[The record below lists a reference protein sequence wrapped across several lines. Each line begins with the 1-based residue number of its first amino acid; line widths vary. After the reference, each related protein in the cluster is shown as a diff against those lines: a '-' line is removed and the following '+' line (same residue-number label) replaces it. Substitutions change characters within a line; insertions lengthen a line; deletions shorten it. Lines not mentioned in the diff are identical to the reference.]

1 MRGKKAILRP
11 AAGSIECTVNPE
23 PVQHEERDW
32 SRTREYFA
40 SIQDENGVDLTLI
53 RENLR

>member
-1 MRGKKAILRP
+1 VRGKKAILRP